1 MKLEILPDAEAVA
14 AQAATRVAS
23 EARAAVAERG
33 RFAFAVSGGTTP
45 WEMLRS
51 LAEQAVP
58 WDGVHVFQVD
68 ERVAP
73 AGDPVRNLTH
83 LRESLVARAPIP
95 EAQVHPMP
103 VEQADLEAA
112 AARYAQTLV
121 EVAGD
126 PPVLD
131 LVHLGLGLDGHTA
144 SLVPGDAVLEV
155 RGADVALTAS
165 PYQGFR
171 RMTVTYPLLARAR
184 QILWLVTGAAKAE
197 MLSRLR
203 DADPSIVAGR
213 VRADRAVIMA
223 DRGAATWRSAAPAEA
238 Q

>member
-14 AQAATRVAS
+14 AQAATLVAA

-33 RFAFAVSGGTTP
+33 RFTFAVSGGTTP
-45 WEMLRS
+45 WEMLRA
-51 LAEQAVP
+51 LAEKAVP

-83 LRESLVARAPIP
+83 LRESLVARVPVP
-95 EAQVHPMP
+95 EDHVHPMP
-103 VEQADLEAA
+103 VEQADLAAA
-112 AARYAQTLV
+112 AARYAETIV

-155 RGADVALTAS
+155 RDADVALTAG
-165 PYQGFR
+165 PYQGCR
-171 RMTVTYPLLARAR
+171 RMTLTYPLLARAR
-184 QILWLVTGAAKAE
+184 QILWLVTGAPKAE
-197 MLSRLR
+197 MLPRLR
-203 DADPSIVAGR
+203 DGDASIPAGR

-223 DRGAATWRSAAPAEA
+223 DRGAARWRPAAPAEA